1 MEKDEPAFMGEREN
15 PSRISI
21 RISLHL
27 YRKKIKQVT
36 INCIDGKGWRGTP
49 LRDYPA
55 SIS

>member
-36 INCIDGKGWRGTP
+36 TNCIDGKG
-49 LRDYPA
+49 
-55 SIS
+55 